1 MWEQNETAPLEG
13 ESAEYIRPSVMRRC
27 GRPLHDPELA
37 LGMMNDGHG
46 VPGGGA
52 NGPASTQK
60 IDLVVSVDSTA
71 HVKRQVKIQQAAVG
85 TGAQHDALVGPRLG
99 ASLIRGQAG
108 GAADGPILAGQLVRE
123 QFLSRG
129 VGRDFLVGQER

>member
-1 MWEQNETAPLEG
+1 
-13 ESAEYIRPSVMRRC
+13 MRRF
-27 GRPLHDPELA
+27 GRPLDDPELA

-46 VPGGGA
+46 VLCGGA

-71 HVKRQVKIQQAAVG
+71 QVDRQVKIQEATVW
-85 TGAQHDALVGPRLG
+85 TGAQHDALLGLRLG

-108 GAADGPILAGQLVRE
+108 GAANGPILAGQLARE

-129 VGRDFLVGQER
+129 VGCDFLV